1 MPNLSLKD
9 LSYFGGFFCLD
20 DLENVL
26 KKLSLEKYKSV
37 FGEQEVRP
45 LGLGRVLCSR
55 GGEQYKVS
63 HQLDAF

>member
-9 LSYFGGFFCLD
+9 LSYFGGFFCQD

-37 FGEQEVRP
+37 FEEQEVITP
-45 LGLGRVLCSR
+45 GTWESSMFKGWGTV
-55 GGEQYKVS
+55 
-63 HQLDAF
+63 